1 MTEDNQNINIDL
13 APKTKLQ
20 VRDLNVSYGSV
31 SAVRGINLDIEQKT
45 ITAFIGASGCGKSTF
60 LRCFNRMNDDIDKC
74 VVSGEILMDGYNVNA
89 DNVPVEILRSRVGM
103 VFQKPNPFPKSI
115 YDNIAYGPRIHGLV
129 KSKKKLDALV
139 KSCLEDVGL
148 WDEVKDRLHKKGTDL
163 SGGQQQRLCIAR
175 TIAIEPE
182 IILMDEPCSALDP
195 IATAKVEQM
204 IIKLRKK
211 YTIIIVTH
219 SMSQAQRISDK
230 TAFFHM
236 GELVEYGD
244 TKKVF
249 ENPTAERTQH
259 YISGA
264 FG

>member
-1 MTEDNQNINIDL
+1 MSEKKQPSEVDL

-20 VRDLNVSYGSV
+20 VRDLNVSYGSI
-31 SAVRGINLDIEQKT
+31 SAVRGVHLDIEQKT
-45 ITAFIGASGCGKSTF
+45 ITAFIGASGSGKSTF
-60 LRCFNRMNDDIDKC
+60 LRCFNRMNDDIENCSVD
-74 VVSGEILMDGYNVNA
+74 GEILVDGYNIN
-89 DNVPVEILRSRVGM
+89 NPSVPVEILRSRVGM

-129 KSKKKLDALV
+129 KNKRKLDTLV
-139 KSCLEDVGL
+139 KTSLEDVGL

-175 TIAIEPE
+175 TIAIQPE

-195 IATAKVEQM
+195 LATAKVERM
-204 IIKLRKK
+204 IGKLRKQ

-219 SMSQAQRISDK
+219 SMSQAKRISDK

-236 GELVEYGD
+236 GELIEYGD
-244 TKKVF
+244 TQQIF
-249 ENPTAERTQH
+249 ENPQEERTQH